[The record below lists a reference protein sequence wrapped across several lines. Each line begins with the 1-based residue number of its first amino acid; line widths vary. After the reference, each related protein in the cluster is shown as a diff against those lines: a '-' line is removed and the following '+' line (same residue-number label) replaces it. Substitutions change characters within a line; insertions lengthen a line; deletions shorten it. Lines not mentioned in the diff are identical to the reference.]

1 MVKSKRAWLVVIA
14 IVMLAAFGLPLA
26 GQTTAPAKA
35 QAAAQAPAATAAA
48 TSARTAPL
56 TQAIPVDPLVTVGR
70 FPNGLRYLIRTN
82 KLPAN
87 RVELRLVVNA
97 GSILENEDQQGLAHF
112 VEHMA
117 FNGTSHF
124 PKQQLID
131 FLQSTGMKFGPSIN
145 AFTSFDET
153 VYMLQIPTDKAG
165 LLEKAFLILEDWAQN
180 VSFDPT
186 EVDKERG
193 VIIEEWRGRRG
204 AAARIQDKQLPVM
217 LKGSRYAERLPIGKT
232 EIIQNF
238 KHDVLKKFYADWY
251 RPDLM
256 TVIAVGDVDK
266 AALEAMITQHFKAI
280 PAAKAPRPR
289 TAYPVPDTP
298 GTLYSIE
305 TDKEMTGTT
314 VNIMNKMPVRDHTTI
329 GAYRQE
335 IVENLFDRMLNVRFS
350 ELAQKPDP
358 PFVGGG
364 AGIGSIGIRS
374 KEAASL
380 SAMVKETGIER
391 GMDALLTEAQ
401 RVARHGFTPSEFDRQ
416 KRDMLRGIE
425 QQAAEKDKQQSAM
438 LASEYMRHA
447 LVQEPIPG
455 IVYEYEL
462 YQRFVPEITLAEI
475 NALATKWLAESNR
488 VVMVTGPQKE
498 GLIVP
503 DEAKLAA
510 VIKATGTKEITAY
523 VDTVDTKPLLDPIP
537 SPGRVVK
544 TNTREAIGLTEWE
557 LSNGVK
563 VALKPTDF
571 KQDEILFRAF
581 SHGGTSLASDK
592 DYVAADSAS
601 AVVPAGGIGQFSRI
615 ELGKL
620 MSGKVAS
627 ASASFSELSTSVSG
641 RGSKKDIETMFQLIY
656 MAFTQPRPD
665 AAMFDVFK
673 NQMKTMLANQK
684 NTPTYAFSE
693 ALNQIMSQGHVRGR
707 MMSPE
712 LLDEMNLEKSMA
724 FYKERMA
731 DASGF
736 TFVFAGSFDLDLMK
750 PLVERYLASLPSAG
764 RPETWKDV
772 GMRPP
777 KGVIEKT
784 VEKGIEQKSQVA
796 LVFTGPFE
804 WTQPNRIAIRSMASV
819 LENRLRETLREDL
832 SGTYGVSV
840 SSSYKKF
847 PRSEY
852 SLSINFTCSPARVD
866 ELVKAMLKEID
877 GLKTG
882 GPSEKHTSDVKETML
897 RDYETNMKTN
907 AYVMGQ
913 LVARY
918 DGGEDPAG
926 IYGLAEFYKKLDGAA
941 IQQAAK
947 TYLDTTNYVKV
958 VLMPEKKQ

>member
-1 MVKSKRAWLVVIA
+1 MVKSKRSWLVVIA

-26 GQTTAPAKA
+26 GQTTAPGKA
-35 QAAAQAPAATAAA
+35 RAAAQAPAAAAAA
-48 TSARTAPL
+48 TSAKTAPL

-70 FPNGLRYLIRTN
+70 FPNGLRYLIRAN

-87 RVELRLVVNA
+87 RAELRLVVNA
-97 GSILENEDQQGLAHF
+97 GSILENDDQQGLAHF

-165 LLEKAFLILEDWAQN
+165 LLEKAFLILEDWAHN

-186 EVDKERG
+186 EIDKERG

-204 AAARIQDKQLPVM
+204 AGARIQDKQLPVM
-217 LKGSRYAERLPIGKT
+217 LKGSRYAVRLPIGKT

-238 KHDVLKKFYADWY
+238 KHDLLKKYYTDWY

-256 TVIAVGDVDK
+256 TVVAVGDIDK
-266 AALEAMITQHFKAI
+266 AAVEAMITQHFKAI
-280 PAAKAPRPR
+280 PPAKAPRAR
-289 TAYPVPDTP
+289 AAYAVPDTP

-314 VNIMNKMPVRDHTTI
+314 VGILNKLPARDHTTV

-335 IVENLFDRMLNVRFS
+335 IVESLFDRMLNVRFS

-364 AGIGSIGIRS
+364 ASIGPFGIRG

-380 SAMVKETGIER
+380 NAMVKETGIER
-391 GMDALLTEAQ
+391 GIDVLLTEAL

-425 QQAAEKDKQQSAM
+425 QQATEKDKQQSAM
-438 LASEYMRHA
+438 LANEYMRHA

-455 IVYEYEL
+455 IGYEYEL
-462 YQRFVPEITLAEI
+462 YQRFLPEITLPEI
-475 NALATKWLAESNR
+475 NALATKLLAESNR
-488 VVMVTGPQKE
+488 VVMVSGPQKE
-498 GLIVP
+498 GLVTP
-503 DEAKLAA
+503 DEARLAG
-510 VIKATGTKEITAY
+510 VIKATGTREITAY

-563 VALKPTDF
+563 VTLKPTDF
-571 KQDEILFRAF
+571 KQDEIVFRAF
-581 SHGGTSLASDK
+581 SPGGTSLVVDK
-592 DYVAADSAS
+592 DYVAAMTAS
-601 AVVPAGGIGQFSRI
+601 QAIGSGGIGRFSAI
-615 ELGKL
+615 ELRKVL
-620 MSGKVAS
+620 SGKVAS
-627 ASASFSELSTSVSG
+627 ANASFNDLVSAVSG
-641 RGSKKDIETMFQLIY
+641 GGSRKDLETMFQLIY
-656 MAFTQPRPD
+656 MAFTQPRSDP
-665 AAMFDVFK
+665 AMFGVITT
-673 NQMKTMLANQK
+673 QMKTMLANQK
-684 NTPTYAFSE
+684 NTPAYAFSE
-693 ALNQIMSQGHVRGR
+693 ALNQIMSQGHFRGR

-712 LLDEMNLEKSMA
+712 LLEEMNLEKSMA

-736 TFVFAGSFDLDLMK
+736 TFVFAGSFDLDTMK
-750 PLVERYLASLPSAG
+750 PLVERYLASLPSTG
-764 RPETWKDV
+764 RRETWKDV
-772 GMRPP
+772 GKRLP

-796 LVFTGPFE
+796 LIFTGPFE
-804 WTQPNRIAIRSMASV
+804 YTQVNRIGIRSMASV

-840 SSSYKKF
+840 SSSYNKT

-852 SLSINFTCSPARVD
+852 SLSISFSCNPTRVD

-882 GPSEKHTSDVKETML
+882 GPSDKHTSDVKETLL

-907 AYVMGQ
+907 AFVMGQ
-913 LVARY
+913 IYARY
-918 DGGEDPAG
+918 VDGEDPAG
-926 IYGLAEFYKKLDGAA
+926 IYALADFYKKLDGAA
-941 IQQAAK
+941 IQQAAR
-947 TYLDTTNYVKV
+947 TYLDTNNYVKV

>member
-1 MVKSKRAWLVVIA
+1 MVKIRRPWFVVIA
-14 IVMLAAFGLPLA
+14 IVMLAALGLPLA
-26 GQTTAPAKA
+26 GQTTAPVKS
-35 QAAAQAPAATAAA
+35 QAAAQAPAAAAAA

-87 RVELRLVVNA
+87 RAELRLVVNA
-97 GSILENEDQQGLAHF
+97 GSILENDDQQGLAHF

-165 LLEKAFLILEDWAQN
+165 LLEKAFLILEDWARN

-186 EVDKERG
+186 EIDKERG

-217 LKGSRYAERLPIGKT
+217 LKGSRYAVRLPIGKT

-238 KHDVLKKFYADWY
+238 KHDLLKTFYTDWY

-256 TVIAVGDVDK
+256 TVVAVGDIDK
-266 AALEAMITQHFKAI
+266 AAVEAMITQHFKAI
-280 PAAKAPRPR
+280 PPATAPRAR
-289 TAYPVPDTP
+289 AAYAVPDTP

-314 VNIMNKMPVRDHTTI
+314 VGILNKLPARDHTTV

-335 IVENLFDRMLNVRFS
+335 IVESLFDRMLNVRFS

-364 AGIGSIGIRS
+364 ASIGPFGIRG

-380 SAMVKETGIER
+380 NAMVKETGIER
-391 GMDALLTEAQ
+391 GIEVLLTEAL

-416 KRDMLRGIE
+416 KKDMLRGIE
-425 QQAAEKDKQQSAM
+425 QQATEKDKQQSAM
-438 LASEYMRHA
+438 LANEYMRHA

-462 YQRFVPEITLAEI
+462 YQRFLPEITLAEI

-488 VVMVTGPQKE
+488 VVMVSGPQKE
-498 GLIVP
+498 GLVVP
-503 DEAKLAA
+503 DEARLAGVINA
-510 VIKATGTKEITAY
+510 VGTKEVTAY
-523 VDTVDTKPLLDPIP
+523 VDTSDSKPLLDPIP

-544 TNTREAIGLTEWE
+544 ASTREGIGLTEWE
-557 LSNGVK
+557 LSNGIK

-571 KQDEILFRAF
+571 KQDEIVFRAF
-581 SHGGTSLASDK
+581 SPGGTSLASDK
-592 DYVAADSAS
+592 DYVAAMTAS
-601 AVVPAGGIGQFSRI
+601 QAVGAGGVGQFSAI
-615 ELGKL
+615 ELRKVL
-620 MSGKVAS
+620 SGKVAS
-627 ASASFSELSTSVSG
+627 ANAGFSDLSSTVFGSG
-641 RGSKKDIETMFQLIY
+641 SRKDLETMFQLIY
-656 MAFTQPRPD
+656 MAFTQPRSDP
-665 AAMFDVFK
+665 AMFGVIT
-673 NQMKTMLANQK
+673 NQMKTILANRK
-684 NTPTYAFSE
+684 NTPDYAFSE
-693 ALNQIMSQGHVRGR
+693 ALSQIMSQGHIRGR
-707 MMSPE
+707 TMSPE
-712 LLDEMNLEKSMA
+712 LVDEMNLEKSLA

-736 TFVFAGSFDLDLMK
+736 TFVFAGSFDLDTMK
-750 PLVERYLASLPSAG
+750 PLVERYLASLPSAD
-764 RPETWKDV
+764 RRETWKDV
-772 GMRPP
+772 GMRLP

-784 VEKGIEQKSQVA
+784 VEKGIEQKSRVA

-819 LENRLRETLREDL
+819 LDNRLRETLREDL

-840 SSSYKKF
+840 SANYNKT

-852 SLSINFTCSPARVD
+852 SLSINFTCSPARVE

-877 GLKTG
+877 GLKAS

-897 RDYETNMKTN
+897 RDYETNMKQN
-907 AYVMGQ
+907 SYVMGQ
-913 LVARY
+913 LYARY
-918 DGGEDPAG
+918 ESGEDPAG
-926 IYGLAEFYKKLDGAA
+926 IFALAEFYNKLDGAT

-947 TYLDTTNYVKV
+947 TYLDANNYVKV